1 MMLLT
6 NIPRTYQ
13 TGPIRHMI
21 NWWCIFVFIM
31 TTSFSSI
38 LYSYITSPKY
48 TDIALEIEDMVKANY
63 YWGLTYPPPFDDILK
78 MQVRH
83 FFLVGWIIEIVF
95 IEFIIIHEN

>member
-13 TGPIRHMI
+13 TGPIRHII

-63 YWGLTYPPPFDDILK
+63 HWGLTYPPPFDDILK

-83 FFLVGWIIEIVF
+83 FFFGWRIIEIVF
-95 IEFIIIHEN
+95 IEFIIILEN